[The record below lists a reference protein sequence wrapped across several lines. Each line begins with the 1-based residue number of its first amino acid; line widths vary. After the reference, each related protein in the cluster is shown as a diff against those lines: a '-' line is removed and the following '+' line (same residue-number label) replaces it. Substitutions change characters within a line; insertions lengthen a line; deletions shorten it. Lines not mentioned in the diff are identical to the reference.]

1 MEQET
6 HLWLRLAIE
15 VAPVVVLCLELVKR
29 AVAQDDQE

>member
-1 MEQET
+1 MVKET

-29 AVAQDDQE
+29 AVAEDEQ